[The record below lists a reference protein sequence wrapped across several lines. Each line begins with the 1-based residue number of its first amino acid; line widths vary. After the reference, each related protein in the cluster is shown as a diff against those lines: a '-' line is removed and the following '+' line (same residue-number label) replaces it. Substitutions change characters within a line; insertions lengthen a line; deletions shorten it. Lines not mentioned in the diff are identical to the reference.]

1 MEHEEWE
8 GRMGERWVWRMC
20 NIWEESTLQFGL
32 GTMWSW
38 GDPEDLQ
45 SLKEG
50 LRLSQYSKS
59 STYEPSSWCGGGL
72 VAKVLFNSCN
82 PMDWSPPGSSVH
94 GISQARILEWDAIS
108 FSRGSSQA
116 RDWTKSLVLL
126 VIYCI
131 AGRSF
136 TDWAIREASYECS
149 KMWTCWPTPVCQL
162 LCCSTVISKVLY
174 YKIKMFS
181 LFFICFFVDILFV
194 LKVLKPMTVDY
205 YITDCVSWVPG

>member
-1 MEHEEWE
+1 
-8 GRMGERWVWRMC
+8 
-20 NIWEESTLQFGL
+20 
-32 GTMWSW
+32 MWSW

-50 LRLSQYSKS
+50 LRLSEYSKS

-72 VAKVLFNSCN
+72 VAKVLFSSCN
-82 PMDWSPPGSSVH
+82 TMDCSPPGFSVH
-94 GISQARILEWDAIS
+94 GISQARILEWDVIS
-108 FSRGSSQA
+108 FSKGPSQA
-116 RDWTKSLVLL
+116 WDWTKSLAQL

-162 LCCSTVISKVLY
+162 LCCTTVLSKVLY
-174 YKIKMFS
+174 YKIKNVFFILC
-181 LFFICFFVDILFV
+181 LFFVNILFV
-194 LKVLKPMTVDY
+194 LKVLQAYDSRVPH
-205 YITDCVSWVPG
+205 SWLC